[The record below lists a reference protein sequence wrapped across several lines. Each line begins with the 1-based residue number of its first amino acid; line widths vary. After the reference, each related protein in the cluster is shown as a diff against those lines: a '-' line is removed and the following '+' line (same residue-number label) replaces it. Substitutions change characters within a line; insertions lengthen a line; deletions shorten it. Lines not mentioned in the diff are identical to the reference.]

1 MNSKQEENATIEEV
15 KSTEVKEDVTSV
27 EMKEREG
34 EPISKYVKPEISKQL
49 MEMGYSKN
57 VAEKACFFNNNV
69 IEKAIEWIYE
79 HQEDPDFETE
89 ERILGEKP

>member
-1 MNSKQEENATIEEV
+1 MNSKQEENATIEVV
-15 KSTEVKEDVTSV
+15 KSTEVKEGVTSV
-27 EMKEREG
+27 EKKEHEG

-89 ERILGEKP
+89 ERISGDKP